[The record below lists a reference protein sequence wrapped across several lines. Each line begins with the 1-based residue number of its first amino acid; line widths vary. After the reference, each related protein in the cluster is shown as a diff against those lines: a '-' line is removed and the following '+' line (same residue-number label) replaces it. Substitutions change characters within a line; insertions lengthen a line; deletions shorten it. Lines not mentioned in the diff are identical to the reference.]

1 MLACHEYKSSEFL
14 NTTDC
19 NRHMDLYC
27 IRTIQPPETS
37 QSRGIRN
44 VKLEM
49 EVCLTEAHNLK
60 EPQPHQFFDA
70 AGNHSNNIRIHLY
83 VI

>member
-19 NRHMDLYC
+19 IRHMDLYC

-49 EVCLTEAHNLK
+49 EVST
-60 EPQPHQFFDA
+60 QPERTSA
-70 AGNHSNNIRIHLY
+70 TSVL
-83 VI
+83 